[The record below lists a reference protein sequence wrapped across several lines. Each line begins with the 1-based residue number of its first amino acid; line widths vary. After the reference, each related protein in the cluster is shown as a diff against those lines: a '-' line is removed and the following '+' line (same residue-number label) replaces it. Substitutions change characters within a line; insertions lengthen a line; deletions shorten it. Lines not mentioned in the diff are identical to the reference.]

1 MKNDDVPEDVMK
13 AADSVCAEIGIA
25 SFYYTLNPIARAI
38 MAERQRCATIAS
50 RYADGYEAGLPCYG
64 AADKDSG
71 RGRQEGHIKAGR
83 DIAEAISAGKDAK

>member
-1 MKNDDVPEDVMK
+1 MTKIPEDVMNVACDVYDMICTGRSDEK
-13 AADSVCAEIGIA
+13 AIVS
-25 SFYYTLNPIARAI
+25 AI

-50 RYADGYEAGLPCYG
+50 RYADGYEAGLPHYG

-83 DIAEAISAGKDAK
+83 DIAEAIASGMEGE